1 MKNINTFDQYINEAI
16 NEELYHFAVPDV
28 AAKILATNK
37 LMGTYVVGTY
47 GERSI
52 NRDKAFAISFSRSKS
67 VLAGFGSSYGK
78 PASGQIKNLAVINFD
93 KRGINNHGK
102 LIPVD
107 YWEGAASGW
116 DQDEMEDR
124 LITNRPYISNITK
137 YINEIH
143 VLIRSKDT
151 SDVSRLASQANK
163 NDIPIFVHTDPKDFN
178 YQRKTSQS
186 NQLAKQLA
194 TGIDTTIDFEGDEL
208 LYIIAAIQGITHGDS
223 AAHQSLISK
232 LDQLMEPY
240 YGNNNMGYERD
251 AVIDRPDYF
260 PMMDNTVNNSSS
272 KLIAISNIVREIE
285 QYLHRVS
292 RSGHPVIKEMLFH
305 INNYIRKQGVKDIT
319 ALITKKFNIKWE

>member
-1 MKNINTFDQYINEAI
+1 MKNIDTFDQYINEAI

-28 AAKILATNK
+28 AAKILATGK

-47 GERSI
+47 GERAI

-67 VLAGFGSSYGK
+67 LLAGFGSSYGK
-78 PASGQIKNLAVINFD
+78 PASGEIKNLAAINFD
-93 KRGINNHGK
+93 RRGINNHGK

-107 YWEGAASGW
+107 YWEGAAPGW

-124 LITNRPYISNITK
+124 LISNKPYIPNITK

-151 SDVSRLASQANK
+151 SDISRLASQANK
-163 NDIPIFVHTDPKDFN
+163 NGISIFIHTDPKDFN
-178 YQRKTSQS
+178 YQRKTNQS
-186 NQLAKQLA
+186 IQLA
-194 TGIDTTIDFEGDEL
+194 TQLATDTVTTIDFDGDEL
-208 LYIIAAIQGITHGDS
+208 MYTIAAIQGITYGD
-223 AAHQSLISK
+223 ATARQRLINK

-260 PMMDNTVNNSSS
+260 PMMDTIVNSSDN
-272 KLIAISNIVREIE
+272 KLVAVSNIVREIE
-285 QYLHRVS
+285 QYLHRIS

-305 INNYIRKQGVKDIT
+305 INNHIRKQGVKDIS
-319 ALITKKFNIKWE
+319 ALITKKFNIRWK